1 MWRERRLRVGPRVT
15 LPLHFSSLFVFQSG
29 SDRKDIRSS
38 RRCGNVCKRPCLRS
52 YGKRCLRA
60 VGKPTAF
67 PSGRECL
74 FSIGGAAV
82 FHISIALRA
91 SLFDKGLGLSQ
102 QAIFRFKGRGPPKSK
117 IRQWVLIGCA
127 CYRYRYRNPTLVFP
141 SVNTATLLGH
151 LAYCTLKTPAVCC
164 SIRGHL

>member
-1 MWRERRLRVGPRVT
+1 MWRERRLRFGPRVT
-15 LPLHFSSLFVFQSG
+15 LPLLFSSLFLFQSG

-60 VGKPTAF
+60 VGKPAAF

-102 QAIFRFKGRGPPKSK
+102 QAIFRFKGRGPLNQKSASGYSLA
-117 IRQWVLIGCA
+117 VLAIA
-127 CYRYRYRNPTLVFP
+127 IAIETLPSFFP
-141 SVNTATLLGH
+141 PLILQLFWGIWLIVL
-151 LAYCTLKTPAVCC
+151 
-164 SIRGHL
+164 

>member
-1 MWRERRLRVGPRVT
+1 MWRERRLRFWPRVT
-15 LPLHFSSLFVFQSG
+15 LPLLFSSLFLFQSG
-29 SDRKDIRSS
+29 SDRKDIRRS
-38 RRCGNVCKRPCLRS
+38 RRCGNVCKRPRLRS
-52 YGKRCLRA
+52 CGKRCLRA
-60 VGKPTAF
+60 AGKPAAF
-67 PSGRECL
+67 PSGREYL
-74 FSIGGAAV
+74 FSTGGAAV
-82 FHISIALRA
+82 FHISIVLRV

-102 QAIFRFKGRGPPKSK
+102 QAIFAFRGRGPPKHK
-117 IRQWVLIGCA
+117 IRQWVLTGCA

>member
-1 MWRERRLRVGPRVT
+1 MT
-15 LPLHFSSLFVFQSG
+15 LPLLFCSLFFFQSG
-29 SDRKDIRSS
+29 LDRKDIRSS

-60 VGKPTAF
+60 VGKPMAF

-102 QAIFRFKGRGPPKSK
+102 QAIFRFRGRDPPKSK
-117 IRQWVLIGCA
+117 ICQWVLTGCA
-127 CYRYRYRNPTLVFP
+127 CYRNPTLVFP
-141 SVNTATLLGH
+141 SINTTISERLFGFCRQKING
-151 LAYCTLKTPAVCC
+151 YNGNPNGVF
-164 SIRGHL
+164 SN

>member
-1 MWRERRLRVGPRVT
+1 MWRERRLRFGPRVT
-15 LPLHFSSLFVFQSG
+15 LPLLFSSLFLFQSG

-91 SLFDKGLGLSQ
+91 SLFDKGLGPVSYTHLDVYKRQ
-102 QAIFRFKGRGPPKSK
+102 DEVCLMPMFYGKEYDICIRFTCS
-117 IRQWVLIGCA
+117 
-127 CYRYRYRNPTLVFP
+127 RN
-141 SVNTATLLGH
+141 
-151 LAYCTLKTPAVCC
+151 
-164 SIRGHL
+164 

>member
-1 MWRERRLRVGPRVT
+1 MWRERRLRFGPRVT
-15 LPLHFSSLFVFQSG
+15 LPLLFSSLFLFQSG

-91 SLFDKGLGLSQ
+91 SYYIRVVFIDLSPEVCYTVGD
-102 QAIFRFKGRGPPKSK
+102 AVDWCHVPTARRFKGGSNHSPLPD
-117 IRQWVLIGCA
+117 C
-127 CYRYRYRNPTLVFP
+127 
-141 SVNTATLLGH
+141 
-151 LAYCTLKTPAVCC
+151 
-164 SIRGHL
+164 

>member
-1 MWRERRLRVGPRVT
+1 MKRRMRGPSWLNFISAGASPSVWAEGDAPASF
-15 LPLHFSSLFVFQSG
+15 LFSFFFQSG
-29 SDRKDIRSS
+29 LDRKDIRSS

-60 VGKPTAF
+60 VGKPMAF

-102 QAIFRFKGRGPPKSK
+102 QAIFRFRGRDPPKSK
-117 IRQWVLIGCA
+117 ICQWVLTGCA
-127 CYRYRYRNPTLVFP
+127 CYNNPSLVFP
-141 SVNTATLLGH
+141 SVNTATLLGAFG
-151 LAYCTLKTPAVCC
+151 LL
-164 SIRGHL
+164 SR